1 MRSDNKIVIVAAL
14 LSTAVALVLAFIF
27 IARIPPS

>member
-1 MRSDNKIVIVAAL
+1 MRFEDKIVIVAAL